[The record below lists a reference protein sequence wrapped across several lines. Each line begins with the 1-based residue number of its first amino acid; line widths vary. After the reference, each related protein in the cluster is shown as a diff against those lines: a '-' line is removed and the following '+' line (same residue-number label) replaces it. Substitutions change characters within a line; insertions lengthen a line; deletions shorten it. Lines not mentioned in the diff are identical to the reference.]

1 MMPLSSLSI
10 KGFRNLVKTD
20 LIFSPGLNLFSGENA
35 AGKTS
40 LLEAI
45 YVLGRANS
53 FRSNSLDRA
62 ISYDQPGFQL
72 VAKLQQD
79 SGRLVPVGVSRRP
92 GQLMA
97 RIDSEPVRKLSELA
111 ALFPLQWVGGNLHGL
126 IENGP
131 PVRRQF
137 LDWGLFHVK
146 PDYIPVWKQFQK
158 LIKQRNAALRSAS
171 SSREITVWDRDLVT
185 CSESLDGWRNDYL
198 KQIGGYLS
206 EIMNEF
212 IEPGDSLEIMYRKG
226 WSAEKDYQA
235 VLEESLST
243 DREQGFTRSGP
254 HRADFSLKYQAKPVN
269 ESLSRGQQKLLVI
282 GLKLS
287 QALLLKNE
295 TGTQSLF
302 LLDDLGAELDS
313 VNQARVMKRLI
324 DLDAQVFATAI
335 EFPATDSL
343 PESAIRRFHVK
354 HGEVQEVV

>member
-1 MMPLSSLSI
+1 MSLSSLSI
-10 KGFRNLVKTD
+10 DGFRNLEKVS
-20 LIFSPGLNLFSGENA
+20 LAFSPGLNLFSGKNA

-45 YVLGRANS
+45 YILGRASS

-62 ISYDQPGFQL
+62 ISYGQGQFQL
-72 VAKLQQD
+72 VAKLQRD
-79 SGRLVPVGVSRRP
+79 SGRVIPVGVSRKP

-97 RIDSEPVRKLSELA
+97 RINSEPVRRLSELA

-126 IENGP
+126 IELGP

-146 PDYIPVWKQFQK
+146 HEYIPVWKQFQK

-171 SSREITVWDRDLVT
+171 SPREITVWDRDLAICGESLDACRATYLKEINRYLAVIMKDFIDS
-185 CSESLDGWRNDYL
+185 SESLEIQYRRGWL
-198 KQIGGYLS
+198 
-206 EIMNEF
+206 
-212 IEPGDSLEIMYRKG
+212 
-226 WSAEKDYQA
+226 AEKDYRA

-254 HRADFSLKYQAKPVN
+254 QRAEFSLKYRGKSVN

-287 QALLLKNE
+287 QACLLKKQSGN
-295 TGTQSLF
+295 QSLF
-302 LLDDLGAELDS
+302 LLDDLSAELDRA
-313 VNQARVMKRLI
+313 NQDRVMRQLI
-324 DLDAQVFATAI
+324 ELDAQIFATAI
-335 EFPATDSL
+335 EFPEIDALSGA
-343 PESAIRRFHVK
+343 AIKLFHVK
-354 HGEVQEVV
+354 HGKVTEVV